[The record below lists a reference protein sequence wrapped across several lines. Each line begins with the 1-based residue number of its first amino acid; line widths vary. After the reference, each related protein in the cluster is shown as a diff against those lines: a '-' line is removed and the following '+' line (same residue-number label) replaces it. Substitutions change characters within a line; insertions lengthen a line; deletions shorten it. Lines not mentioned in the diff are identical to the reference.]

1 MIPAPPHPKVSPGFC
16 SSGEP
21 RCDKKARLYAQG
33 WRCPEHAKVDPHF
46 KSIGRMMP
54 AVPETT
60 GGHEAA
66 PPIESE
72 PIIQEETR
80 GHDDES

>member
-1 MIPAPPHPKVSPGFC
+1 
-16 SSGEP
+16 
-21 RCDKKARLYAQG
+21 
-33 WRCPEHAKVDPHF
+33 
-46 KSIGRMMP
+46 MMP

-80 GHDDES
+80 GHDDGS

>member
-1 MIPAPPHPKVSPGFC
+1 MG
-16 SSGEP
+16 
-21 RCDKKARLYAQG
+21 
-33 WRCPEHAKVDPHF
+33 
-46 KSIGRMMP
+46 

-72 PIIQEETR
+72 PIIQEETK
-80 GHDDES
+80 GHPED